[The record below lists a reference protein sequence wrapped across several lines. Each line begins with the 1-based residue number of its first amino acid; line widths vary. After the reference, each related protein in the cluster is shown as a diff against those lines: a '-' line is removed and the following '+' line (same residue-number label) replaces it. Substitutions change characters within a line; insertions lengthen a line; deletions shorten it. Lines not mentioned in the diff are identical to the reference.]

1 MPCEIAYFVDNE
13 KYDMTLF
20 LINFYISLIIIITLL
35 ILTNTIYNYY
45 VYNNILSEKIYND
58 TNVIEYGELP
68 LKESDLSKENKILIG
83 ETVDY
88 KLFISLLL
96 DQNMYY
102 NDKYFTLN
110 ITNILLDVFML
121 VTIVLVI
128 FSIIYY
134 GISLINKFAFLTH
147 LNLEFTELREY
158 IKQYCYFLNNS
169 SCDGLHMPKMF
180 SIFLIF
186 LILIIIYGL
195 RRSGSHTPSI
205 NYADYLN
212 FKKSKDEK
220 NNEPKNIENML
231 NIICDKDADFLNDN
245 SNITKIMNELNGHNI
260 HTAISINDRI
270 YTPEEIEKLKK
281 ASDDASG
288 AFYKAKDAKEKEDKK
303 KLMETANT
311 KLIEAAITEY
321 YNAITNNTINL
332 FITKIKD
339 ISAKIKANNV
349 DNKDNKDLDFVKL
362 VLVYLNNKKIY
373 NDNISKEKI
382 PNFDLGRT
390 YAQSLLNIITNVI
403 PYSNNLFGTFKTN
416 NYDIENVLIGAI
428 PLSIRDDIRDPKE
441 PCAISY
447 TDFDTFKI
455 DHKEKAGC
463 FYNNYLFQLKETRGK
478 LKEGFINILIAFIVS
493 TIAIMVLFYY
503 IYINYN
509 IDNMRWSKM
518 TVIKMQRLSSRNPL
532 NWLSILFGYIMLF
545 LNKANN

>member
-58 TNVIEYGELP
+58 TNVIENGDLPPKTSEL
-68 LKESDLSKENKILIG
+68 SSENKILIG

-134 GISLINKFAFLTH
+134 GISLITKFASLIH

-169 SCDGLHMPKMF
+169 RCDGFHMPKML
-180 SIFLIF
+180 SIFVIF

-212 FKKSKDEK
+212 FEKSKDV
-220 NNEPKNIENML
+220 NNNNPKNIENML

-428 PLSIRDDIRDPKE
+428 PLSIRDDIRDTKE
-441 PCAISY
+441 TCAISY

-463 FYNNYLFQLKETRGK
+463 YYNNYLFQLKETRAK
-478 LKEGFINILIAFIVS
+478 LKEGFINILKAFIVS
-493 TIAIMVLFYY
+493 MIAIMVLFYY

-509 IDNMRWSKM
+509 IDNMRWAKM
-518 TVIKMQRLSSRNPL
+518 TVIKMGRLSSRNPL
-532 NWLSILFGYIMLF
+532 NWLSILFGYIMFF

>member
-134 GISLINKFAFLTH
+134 GISRITKFAFLTH

-180 SIFLIF
+180 SIFVIF

-195 RRSGSHTPSI
+195 RRDPSQTPSI

-428 PLSIRDDIRDPKE
+428 PLSIRDDIRDTKE
-441 PCAISY
+441 TCAISY

-463 FYNNYLFQLKETRGK
+463 YYNNYLFQLKETRGK
-478 LKEGFINILIAFIVS
+478 LKQGFIAILIAFIVS

>member
-134 GISLINKFAFLTH
+134 GISLITKLATLTRFNLAFP
-147 LNLEFTELREY
+147 ELREY

-169 SCDGLHMPKMF
+169 RCDGLHMPKMF
-180 SIFLIF
+180 SIFVIF

-212 FKKSKDEK
+212 FEKSKDV
-220 NNEPKNIENML
+220 NNNNPKNIENML

-260 HTAISINDRI
+260 HTVSII
-270 YTPEEIEKLKK
+270 KTKEIGDLEK
-281 ASDDASG
+281 ASDDAVV
-288 AFYKAKDAKEKEDKK
+288 AYNKVTDAKEKEDKK
-303 KLMETANT
+303 KLMETA
-311 KLIEAAITEY
+311 KTEY
-321 YNAITNNTINL
+321 DTAVTNNTINK

-428 PLSIRDDIRDPKE
+428 PLSIRDDIRDTKE
-441 PCAISY
+441 TCAISY

-463 FYNNYLFQLKETRGK
+463 YYNNYLFQLKETRAK
-478 LKEGFINILIAFIVS
+478 LKEGFINILKAFIVS
-493 TIAIMVLFYY
+493 MIAIMVLFYY

-509 IDNMRWSKM
+509 IDNMRWAKM
-518 TVIKMQRLSSRNPL
+518 TVIKMGRLSSRNPL
-532 NWLSILFGYIMLF
+532 NWLSILFGYIMFF

>member
-128 FSIIYY
+128 FSIIYF
-134 GISLINKFAFLTH
+134 GISLITKLATLTRF
-147 LNLEFTELREY
+147 NLEFTELREY

-180 SIFLIF
+180 SIFVIF

-195 RRSGSHTPSI
+195 RRDPSQTPSI

-270 YTPEEIEKLKK
+270 YTPEEIEILKK

-311 KLIEAAITEY
+311 KLIEATITEY

-362 VLVYLNNKKIY
+362 VFVYLNNKKIY

-518 TVIKMQRLSSRNPL
+518 TVIKMGRLSSRNPL

>member
-1 MPCEIAYFVDNE
+1 
-13 KYDMTLF
+13 
-20 LINFYISLIIIITLL
+20 
-35 ILTNTIYNYY
+35 
-45 VYNNILSEKIYND
+45 
-58 TNVIEYGELP
+58 
-68 LKESDLSKENKILIG
+68 
-83 ETVDY
+83 
-88 KLFISLLL
+88 
-96 DQNMYY
+96 MYY

-128 FSIIYY
+128 FSIIYF
-134 GISLINKFAFLTH
+134 GISLITKLATLTRF
-147 LNLEFTELREY
+147 NLEFTELREY

-180 SIFLIF
+180 SIFVIF

-270 YTPEEIEKLKK
+270 YTPEEIEILKK

-478 LKEGFINILIAFIVS
+478 LKQGFIAILIAFIVS

>member
-45 VYNNILSEKIYND
+45 VYNNIVSEKIYND
-58 TNVIEYGELP
+58 TNVIENDDLPPKASEL
-68 LKESDLSKENKILIG
+68 SSKNKILIG

-128 FSIIYY
+128 FSIIYF
-134 GISLINKFAFLTH
+134 GISLITKLATLTRF
-147 LNLEFTELREY
+147 NLEFTELREY
-158 IKQYCYFLNNS
+158 IKQYCYFLNNR
-169 SCDGLHMPKMF
+169 SCDGLHMHKML
-180 SIFLIF
+180 SIFVIF

-270 YTPEEIEKLKK
+270 YTPEEIEILKK

-518 TVIKMQRLSSRNPL
+518 TVIKMGRLSSRNPL

>member
-1 MPCEIAYFVDNE
+1 MPCEIAYFVENE

-20 LINFYISLIIIITLL
+20 FINFYISLVIIIILL
-35 ILTNTIYNYY
+35 ILANTIYNYY

-88 KLFISLLL
+88 KLFISLLI

-110 ITNILLDVFML
+110 ITNILLDVFAL
-121 VTIVLVI
+121 VTILLVF

-134 GISLINKFAFLTH
+134 GISLIPSLAKYIR
-147 LNLEFTELREY
+147 LNLEFTELKEY

-169 SCDGLHMPKMF
+169 SCDDFHKPKM
-180 SIFLIF
+180 SLIFLIF
-186 LILIIIYGL
+186 TILIIIYGL
-195 RRSGSHTPSI
+195 MRIGRHIPSI

-212 FKKSKDEK
+212 FKKSKDG
-220 NNEPKNIENML
+220 NNKEPKNIENML
-231 NIICDKDADFLNDN
+231 NIICDKDADFLKDN
-245 SNITKIMNELNGHNI
+245 SNITKIMNKLNGHNI
-260 HTAISINDRI
+260 HTVSIINDTI
-270 YTPEEIEKLKK
+270 PTPNEIQTLKT
-281 ASDDASG
+281 ASDAALEAYNKATD
-288 AFYKAKDAKEKEDKK
+288 AKDKEANK
-303 KLMETANT
+303 KLSDTAKTN
-311 KLIEAAITEY
+311 Y
-321 YNAITNNTINL
+321 DNAVTDNTINK

-428 PLSIRDDIRDPKE
+428 PLSISSKINDSSDCD
-441 PCAISY
+441 ISY
-447 TDFDTFKI
+447 TDFDKFKE
-455 DHKEKAGC
+455 HKEKAQC
-463 FYNNYLFQLKETRGK
+463 YYNNYLFQLKETRAK
-478 LKEGFINILIAFIVS
+478 LKQGLIDILIAFIFSMIV
-493 TIAIMVLFYY
+493 IMVLFYY

-509 IDNMRWSKM
+509 VDNMRWAKM
-518 TVIKMQRLSSRNPL
+518 TAIKMKRLNHFNPL
-532 NWLSILFGYIMLF
+532 NFLLGNIMLF
-545 LNKANN
+545 LNNTN